1 MKMIIRRLLLVMAI
15 IFSLLGGCHT
25 QEGAEGDKS
34 LEIADTGQK
43 APDMPMP
50 GIEGGVVRLDSFKG
64 KVIVLNFWATWCP
77 PCRKE
82 MPLLESTY
90 KRYKEKGLVILGINY
105 NEDRERVLKFTQ
117 EMGVTFPIILD
128 KELKLTRKYGV
139 LSLPATFFIDKKGI
153 VRDQYKG
160 EIVEEIIATKV
171 EPLLSESGLE
181 ERR

>member
-1 MKMIIRRLLLVMAI
+1 MKMIIRRLLVVAI
-15 IFSLLGGCHT
+15 IFSLVGGCHT

-34 LEIADTGQK
+34 LEIADTGQE
-43 APDMPMP
+43 APDMPIP
-50 GIEGGVVRLDSFKG
+50 GIEGGVVRFDSFKG

-90 KRYKEKGLVILGINY
+90 KRYKDKGLVILGINY

-128 KELKLTRKYGV
+128 KELNLTRKYGV
-139 LSLPATFFIDKKGI
+139 LALPATFFIDKKGI
-153 VRDQYKG
+153 IRAQYKG

>member
-1 MKMIIRRLLLVMAI
+1 MKMIIRRLLVVAI
-15 IFSLLGGCHT
+15 IFSLVGGCHT

-34 LEIADTGQK
+34 LEIADTGQE

-50 GIEGGVVRLDSFKG
+50 GIEGGVVRFDSFKG

-90 KRYKEKGLVILGINY
+90 KRYKDKGLVILGINY

-128 KELKLTRKYGV
+128 KELNLTRKYGV
-139 LSLPATFFIDKKGI
+139 LALPATFFIDKKGI
-153 VRDQYKG
+153 IRDQYKG

>member
-1 MKMIIRRLLLVMAI
+1 MKMIIRSLLLVMAI
-15 IFSLLGGCHT
+15 IFFLLGGCHT

-43 APDMPMP
+43 APDMPML

-64 KVIVLNFWATWCP
+64 KVVVLNFWATWCP

-90 KRYKEKGLVILGINY
+90 KRYQENGLVILGINY

-117 EMGVTFPIILD
+117 EMGVTFPVILD
-128 KELKLTRKYGV
+128 KELKLTRRYGV

-153 VRDQYKG
+153 IRGQHKG

-171 EPLLSESGLE
+171 EPLLSENDLE

>member
-1 MKMIIRRLLLVMAI
+1 MIIRRLLVVAI
-15 IFSLLGGCHT
+15 IFSLVGGCHT

-34 LEIADTGQK
+34 LEIADTGQE

-50 GIEGGVVRLDSFKG
+50 GIEGGVVRFDSFKG

-90 KRYKEKGLVILGINY
+90 KRYKDKGLVILGINY

-128 KELKLTRKYGV
+128 KELNLTRKYGV
-139 LSLPATFFIDKKGI
+139 LALPATFFIDKKGI
-153 VRDQYKG
+153 IRDQYKG

>member
-1 MKMIIRRLLLVMAI
+1 
-15 IFSLLGGCHT
+15 
-25 QEGAEGDKS
+25 
-34 LEIADTGQK
+34 
-43 APDMPMP
+43 
-50 GIEGGVVRLDSFKG
+50 
-64 KVIVLNFWATWCP
+64 
-77 PCRKE
+77 

-90 KRYKEKGLVILGINY
+90 KRYQKDGLVILGINY
-105 NEDRERVLKFTQ
+105 NEEREKILKFTQ

-128 KELKLTRKYGV
+128 KELKLTRRYGV

-153 VRDQYKG
+153 IRDQYKG

>member
-1 MKMIIRRLLLVMAI
+1 MEMIIRRLLLVMAI
-15 IFSLLGGCHT
+15 ILSLLGGCHT
-25 QEGAEGDKS
+25 QEGAEENKN

-43 APDMPMP
+43 APDMPMS
-50 GIEGGVVRLDSFKG
+50 GIEGGVVNLESFTG

-90 KRYKEKGLVILGINY
+90 KRYQKDGLVILGINY
-105 NEDRERVLKFTQ
+105 NEERERVLKFTQ
-117 EMGVTFPIILD
+117 EMGVSFPIILD

-139 LSLPATFFIDKKGI
+139 LALPATFFIDRKGI
-153 VRDQYKG
+153 IRDQYKG
-160 EIVEEIIATKV
+160 EIIEEIIATKV
-171 EPLLSESGLE
+171 EPLLSEKGLE

>member
-1 MKMIIRRLLLVMAI
+1 MIIRRLLLVMAI
-15 IFSLLGGCHT
+15 IFSLLGGCDT
-25 QEGAEGDKS
+25 QEGAEGNKS
-34 LEIADTGQK
+34 LEI
-43 APDMPMP
+43 
-50 GIEGGVVRLDSFKG
+50 KG

-90 KRYKEKGLVILGINY
+90 KRYKEKGLVILGIDY

-153 VRDQYKG
+153 VRDQHKG

>member
-1 MKMIIRRLLLVMAI
+1 MKMIIHRLLLVMAI

-82 MPLLESTY
+82 MPFHGSAY
-90 KRYKEKGLVILGINY
+90 KRDKEKWLVILGINY
-105 NEDRERVLKFTQ
+105 
-117 EMGVTFPIILD
+117 
-128 KELKLTRKYGV
+128 
-139 LSLPATFFIDKKGI
+139 
-153 VRDQYKG
+153 
-160 EIVEEIIATKV
+160 
-171 EPLLSESGLE
+171 
-181 ERR
+181 